1 MSGGGGSAVASAAKR
16 RRLDEESEL
25 PAAAAAAAPASS
37 SSSSAAPA
45 PAAPPPCAGAPAAG
59 ACSSSSAASSAAAR
73 PHNPAWDGCRSV
85 TAYRPLRK
93 IDEGTYGVVFAAE
106 ELGTGDV
113 VALKKVKIGAA
124 AAAAEGFPI
133 TALRETNVLLALRHP
148 NIIRVREMVVGGDL

>member
-1 MSGGGGSAVASAAKR
+1 MSSGAAESAAKR
-16 RRLDEESEL
+16 RRLDDAEPPLSAAAPSPPES
-25 PAAAAAAAPASS
+25 AAAAAAAPPHTATTASAAAAAAASSSS
-37 SSSSAAPA
+37 SSSSAAA
-45 PAAPPPCAGAPAAG
+45 PRA
-59 ACSSSSAASSAAAR
+59 
-73 PHNPAWDGCRSV
+73 HNPAWDGCRSV

-106 ELGTGDV
+106 EVGTGDV